1 MLTII
6 KHLFIFWSCIYAATK
21 LSNAKI
27 KVCTKR
33 FLLSILPLT
42 LAILNYILK
51 LHIMALAYILPL
63 LILWLF
69 LSHLIH
75 QPRLCFIATTIAF
88 LIGYGLFVITNG
100 LILFITSPIYY
111 SFPNTPYDLQVLLS
125 GILHI
130 FFTLYLFRLKRFRK
144 GMPFLFSTTFINVWT
159 IVGLIIFGILLYVQ
173 SPGYPKLW
181 IATII
186 LLIFILTL
194 AFLIF
199 WWQAQLTKSYKRAL
213 QLRELES
220 LRLELQE
227 KDKLITSLTTQNE
240 QLGKLIHRDNK
251 LIPAMNNAVCE
262 YLISDTNASQ
272 TMKTK
277 GDSLLTELRQLSENR
292 TNILSEIY
300 ANKYKSYETSVTAL
314 DTLLNYMEKRAN
326 QEDIHLAVHIALDLK
341 DYIPHI
347 ITSGD
352 LVHLL
357 SDLLE
362 NAFIATNHCMTR
374 NIQLQ
379 FYVSQKV
386 FIIEVAD
393 NGIPFEAISLIN
405 LGITKMTTHADTGGS
420 GIGLMDIWEIKEKYG
435 ASLHIT
441 EYENAAPY
449 SKKIAFLFNRKNRY
463 SVSTW
468 RKDNLLQASKR
479 TDLQVYTHEND

>member
-1 MLTII
+1 MPANFIKLFFIFFHTII
-6 KHLFIFWSCIYAATK
+6 ICSKLMNFRITIKFHKFMLMILILTLTCFSHFLKLYIPALTYTVPFLLLWISLAVFTMRPQVAFIATSISFGISYSLLALSSFLILVIVFPMHLNPTTFPYNILAILAVIVQTLFIFILVK
-21 LSNAKI
+21 
-27 KVCTKR
+27 TKR
-33 FLLSILPLT
+33 F
-42 LAILNYILK
+42 A
-51 LHIMALAYILPL
+51 
-63 LILWLF
+63 
-69 LSHLIH
+69 
-75 QPRLCFIATTIAF
+75 
-88 LIGYGLFVITNG
+88 
-100 LILFITSPIYY
+100 
-111 SFPNTPYDLQVLLS
+111 
-125 GILHI
+125 
-130 FFTLYLFRLKRFRK
+130 K
-144 GMPFLFSTTFINVWT
+144 GMPFLFSTTFIN
-159 IVGLIIFGILLYVQ
+159 
-173 SPGYPKLW
+173 S
-181 IATII
+181 ATII
-186 LLIFILTL
+186 CVIFIGFLMYIQATHIYLFTQVLTLLLFIFTL

-300 ANKYKSYETSVTAL
+300 ANKYKSYETGVTAL
-314 DTLLNYMEKRAN
+314 DTLLNYMEKRAS

-393 NGIPFEAISLIN
+393 NGIPFEGISLIN

-441 EYENAAPY
+441 EYENATPY

-468 RKDNLLQASKR
+468 RKDDLLQASKR